1 MKRLL
6 RGVAGLVLVA
16 GTVGAQVASIN
27 PVGGARPKMDLT
39 GVGDTSIFAPLVIGT
54 SPSAVRTGSGAPGAR
69 YWQNRADYDLK
80 ATLDT
85 AQVLE
90 RVREIRSKTGL
101 PVGVGFG
108 IRDGA
113 TARAICEVADAAIIG
128 SRIIQEQLAQ
138 ELGVSRQ
145 PIQQALTLLRQQGVL
160 QDAPGR
166 GLQVAPLDLEHVRHM
181 YDVRAVIEG
190 LAFRKAAELNA
201 QRAAAQGP
209 ALIARGRKAVSHH
222 GERAFCLCWPTHPII
237 NGNIYIKE
245 RCGADH
251 LQLVS

>member
-1 MKRLL
+1 MKTLQ
-6 RGVAGLVLVA
+6 AAPSLVE
-16 GTVGAQVASIN
+16 QVH
-27 PVGGARPKMDLT
+27 
-39 GVGDTSIFAPLVIGT
+39 
-54 SPSAVRTGSGAPGAR
+54 
-69 YWQNRADYDLK
+69 
-80 ATLDT
+80 
-85 AQVLE
+85 
-90 RVREIRSKTGL
+90 
-101 PVGVGFG
+101 
-108 IRDGA
+108 
-113 TARAICEVADAAIIG
+113 AAILSEIASGQLPPG

-222 GERAFCLCWPTHPII
+222 SMSAMIAADMAFHDFIYALSGNPLVAPSMQTHWTHTQRVMGEVLNRDDKPRDIWDQHEALLEAVASGKGTRAEQLARQHILSAADFMI
-237 NGNIYIKE
+237 E
-245 RCGADH
+245 RLRAE
-251 LQLVS
+251 QERSASTK